1 MSPNDSRIEL
11 TGLPGIPEVT
21 LTDALVA
28 TLPQN
33 LAAAPW
39 TCECSAVLW
48 LGRGGRAA
56 AAVLPPALQGSSALG
71 TVGGFV
77 HYTDTP
83 VGPYDEVLGAVGS
96 HSGVRPWGNIALMA
110 VDSPTSLVGGRTN
123 WAMPKTLARFDG
135 TPAAGRTV
143 TAVGD
148 DGLAWSVTA
157 TARSLGPAV
166 PVRAKTTA
174 RQQFS
179 DGRIGE
185 SVLTFSGKVRP
196 ALVTVRVAS
205 EGTLA
210 QWLTSGRR
218 IGAVIDRAGFTLT
231 PPRFA

>member
-1 MSPNDSRIEL
+1 MSSKDARIEL

-21 LTDALVA
+21 LSDALVA
-28 TLPQN
+28 TLPEN
-33 LAAAPW
+33 RADAPW
-39 TCECSAVLW
+39 TCECSAMLW

-56 AAVLPPALQGSSALG
+56 ASALPPALQGSYALG

-77 HYTDTP
+77 HYTATP
-83 VGPYDEVLGAVGS
+83 VGPYDEVLGAIGALSGS
-96 HSGVRPWGNIALMA
+96 RPWGNIALMA

-148 DGLAWSVTA
+148 DGVAWSVTA
-157 TARSLGPAV
+157 TARAIGPAV
-166 PVRAKTTA
+166 PVRTKAVA

-179 DGRIGE
+179 DGRVGE
-185 SVLTFSGKVRP
+185 SVLTFSGRVRP
-196 ALVTVRVAS
+196 AFLTVKVTS
-205 EGTLA
+205 EGSLSR
-210 QWLTSGRR
+210 WLRSGRHV
-218 IGAVIDRAGFTLT
+218 GAVIERAGFTLG